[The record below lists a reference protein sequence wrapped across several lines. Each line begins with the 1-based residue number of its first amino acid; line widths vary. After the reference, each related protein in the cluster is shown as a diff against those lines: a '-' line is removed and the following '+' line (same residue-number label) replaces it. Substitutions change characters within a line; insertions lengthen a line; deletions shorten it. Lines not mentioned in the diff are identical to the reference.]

1 MLQKWRSSNWCN
13 SIRSVAEFTF
23 AKNGTRSRF
32 FAFYARFTR
41 TLPAGSP
48 ELPFA
53 ARARISRACI
63 ARARI
68 SRACIA
74 RLHRA
79 PASRASALRA
89 PVLCAHP
96 HFARLHR
103 AHPHFARPHLGRR
116 QNHDAVCPSPVHSS
130 RRRGMPS
137 RGEAGDEGN
146 RGYPMRGREKRGGCG
161 GLKDCTP
168 SDVRCG
174 ERGERIRER
183 SFARREASEGKGCA
197 GRRLSGLCANEM
209 KNAEIWAKFT

>member
-32 FAFYARFTR
+32 FAFYACFTR

-53 ARARISRACI
+53 ARARISRA
-63 ARARI
+63 RI

-74 RLHRA
+74 RIRILYARTLR
-79 PASRASALRA
+79 SRI
-89 PVLCAHP
+89 
-96 HFARLHR
+96 ARLHR
-103 AHPHFARPHLGRR
+103 SHPHFARPHLGRR

>member
-53 ARARISRACI
+53 ARARISRA
-63 ARARI
+63 RI

-74 RLHRA
+74 RIRILYARTLR
-79 PASRASALRA
+79 SRI
-89 PVLCAHP
+89 
-96 HFARLHR
+96 ARLHR
-103 AHPHFARPHLGRR
+103 SHPHFARPHLGRR

>member
-53 ARARISRACI
+53 ASARISRACI
-63 ARARI
+63 ARIRT
-68 SRACIA
+68 
-74 RLHRA
+74 
-79 PASRASALRA
+79 SRASAL
-89 PVLCAHP
+89 
-96 HFARLHR
+96 R

>member
-23 AKNGTRSRF
+23 AKKRD
-32 FAFYARFTR
+32 
-41 TLPAGSP
+41 TLPFFCFLCPLHPHAP
-48 ELPFA
+48 CRFA
-53 ARARISRACI
+53 RTSLRRARPHF
-63 ARARI
+63 
-68 SRACIA
+68 A

-89 PVLCAHP
+89 PVLC
-96 HFARLHR
+96 